1 MLEKTSL
8 DFTMRSQLQS
18 SGLLL
23 ALSASTLIPSISA
36 ETVLG
41 AYIFSRHGD
50 RTSKSTPPTYLTD
63 LGYSQ
68 VYTTGQYY
76 HDRYISSSSSSKIQG
91 IDPKIVKA
99 GQLTASAPE
108 DEVLQNSATAF
119 FQGLYPPA
127 GDSAKITL
135 RNSTEI
141 EAPMN
146 GYQLVAVQQTTSGSN
161 SENTAWLQSTSKC
174 HNAKVSSN
182 NYFDSKPYKELLDST
197 ADFYKS
203 LTPMLGK
210 TISKDEISYKNA
222 YKIFDFLNVAKI
234 HNSSDDL
241 PSEKLP
247 TDAQYS
253 RLLNLA
259 NNLEANLAYN
269 ESDSIRAIAG
279 STLAG
284 DVLTALKK
292 TISSRGDAPKLNV
305 QFGAYATFLSL
316 FGLAQLPKV
325 DNDFNGIPDYGS
337 SMAFELVTNSSSS
350 FPDSSDISVRFLF
363 RNGSVI
369 PDSKDTHPSAF
380 PLFNQKEV
388 VLPWSEFESQMKKIS
403 VSSQEEWCKACGE
416 SSGECAVL
424 NKDALPTSASTTSG
438 DNGITKVVAGVIGA
452 MVTLGVV
459 LGIQLLAMLVGGFRF
474 VRKSKIQR
482 VAEEGVKA

>member
-1 MLEKTSL
+1 
-8 DFTMRSQLQS
+8 MRSQLQP

-23 ALSASTLIPSISA
+23 ALSASTFIPSISA

-68 VYTTGQYY
+68 VYSTGQYY
-76 HDRYISSSSSSKIQG
+76 HDRYISSSSSSKVKG
-91 IDPKIVKA
+91 IDPNIVKP
-99 GQLTASAPE
+99 GQLTASAPQ

-127 GDSAKITL
+127 GKSAKITL

-141 EAPMN
+141 EAPLN
-146 GYQLVAVQQTTSGSN
+146 GYQLVAIQQTTTGTN

-182 NYFDSKPYKELLDST
+182 NYFSSKPYKELLDST

-203 LTPMLGK
+203 LTPMLEK
-210 TISKDEISYKNA
+210 TFSKDEISYKNA

-241 PSEKLP
+241 PSDKLP
-247 TDAQYS
+247 SDSQSS
-253 RLLNLA
+253 RLLQLA
-259 NNLEANLAYN
+259 NSLEANLAYN
-269 ESDSIRAIAG
+269 ESDPIRAATG

-284 DVLTALKK
+284 DVLAALKK

-305 QFGAYATFLSL
+305 QFGAYGTFLSL

-325 DNDFNGIPDYGS
+325 DDDFNGVPDYAS

-350 FPDSSDISVRFLF
+350 FPDPKDISVRFLF

-369 PDSKDTHPSAF
+369 PDSKDTHPTAF
-380 PLFNQKEV
+380 PLFNQKEL
-388 VLPWSEFESQMKKIS
+388 VLPWSEFESQMKKITF
-403 VSSQEEWCKACGE
+403 SSQEDWCKACGE
-416 SSGECAVL
+416 TSEECAVL
-424 NKDALPTSASTTSG
+424 NKKDDSSKSASTAGGDSG
-438 DNGITKVVAGVIGA
+438 VSKPVAGVIGA
-452 MVTLGVV
+452 MVTLAVV

-474 VRKSKIQR
+474 VPKSKVQQTM
-482 VAEEGVKA
+482 EEVKA